1 MSSKITEGI
10 IYILA
15 LILSDLF
22 GYKLVPLKDKFLTST
37 EPQVKLST
45 SSIVTS
51 TLDFSE
57 DILKI
62 EINDETSSLIIT
74 SSVKDIF
81 ETTSSENK

>member
-22 GYKLVPLKDKFLTST
+22 GYKLVPLKDKTITST
-37 EPQVKLST
+37 EPQVPLST

-51 TLDFSE
+51 TLDFSK

-62 EINDETSSLIIT
+62 EINDGTSSLIIT
-74 SSVKDIF
+74 SSIKDIF
-81 ETTSSENK
+81 ETSSLKK

>member
-22 GYKLVPLKDKFLTST
+22 GYKLVPLKDKTITSN
-37 EPQVKLST
+37 ESKIQLST

-51 TLDFSE
+51 TLDLSK
-57 DILKI
+57 DNLKI
-62 EINDETSSLIIT
+62 EINDGTSSLIVTSSIRDIFETSSL
-74 SSVKDIF
+74 K
-81 ETTSSENK
+81 K

>member
-22 GYKLVPLKDKFLTST
+22 GYKLVPLNDKVLTST
-37 EPQVKLST
+37 KPSVELST

-62 EINDETSSLIIT
+62 EINNGTSSLIIT
-74 SSVKDIF
+74 SSIKDIF
-81 ETTSSENK
+81 ENTSSKR